1 MNWFSLIGTISFALS
16 GYLIGVKKS
25 FDLLGIIILA
35 ILTAIGGGILRDVL
49 VNRVPLAFTDS
60 SAIGI
65 IFLSLLVAWLLKL
78 HRKNDLARNQLFI
91 VSDSIGLA
99 AFSIAGAQV
108 GLQAE
113 LNLFGVLF
121 LGFLTAVGGGI
132 VRDMMVND
140 IPFILHE
147 DFYGTV
153 AIFIA
158 GSLFLLKYL
167 GATHP
172 IWQYVLFSIGL
183 GLRLLAHQK
192 AFRLPKV

>member
-16 GYLIGVKKS
+16 GYLIGVKKN

-60 SAIGI
+60 SAIAI
-65 IFLSLLVAWLLKL
+65 IFLSLMTAWLLKL

-91 VSDSIGLA
+91 ISDSIGLA

-108 GLQAE
+108 GLEAE

-153 AIFIA
+153 AIFMA
-158 GSLFLLKYL
+158 GGLYLLKQL
-167 GATHP
+167 NATHP
-172 IWQYVLFSIGL
+172 AWLYALFTIGL
-183 GLRLLAHQK
+183 GLRLIAHQREL
-192 AFRLPKV
+192 RLPKV